1 MAGRLFRLRA
11 STAATAL
18 VLAAWAVSAA
28 SLLAQRGD
36 MRFRQGFAFGHV
48 NPDYDG
54 RFTFTRVRFS
64 GRGGGWDHDYPQADR
79 HLPLILNEVTALR
92 PNLDGSNVLDLEDPA
107 IFLNPILYIW
117 EPGYW
122 RISDDGAKHLRDYML
137 KGGFVI
143 FDDFEAGQW
152 TNFEQQFRVAMPD
165 VKFFPLDLSH
175 PIYHSFFDM
184 ESINLPHPSVNVVPG
199 YYTVHLDND
208 PSKRVMALINHNA
221 DIAEYWE
228 WSDRGRFA
236 IDVTNDAYK
245 LGVNYII
252 YAMTH

>member
-1 MAGRLFRLRA
+1 
-11 STAATAL
+11 
-18 VLAAWAVSAA
+18 
-28 SLLAQRGD
+28 
-36 MRFRQGFAFGHV
+36 
-48 NPDYDG
+48 
-54 RFTFTRVRFS
+54 
-64 GRGGGWDHDYPQADR
+64 
-79 HLPLILNEVTALR
+79 
-92 PNLDGSNVLDLEDPA
+92 
-107 IFLNPILYIW
+107 
-117 EPGYW
+117 
-122 RISDDGAKHLRDYML
+122 ML

-208 PSKRVMALINHNA
+208 PSQRVMALINHNA

-236 IDVTNDAYK
+236 INVTNDAYK

>member
-1 MAGRLFRLRA
+1 MAVTALAVAVCA
-11 STAATAL
+11 STT
-18 VLAAWAVSAA
+18 
-28 SLLAQRGD
+28 LAQRGGGFR
-36 MRFRQGFAFGHV
+36 MRPGATVGHV
-48 NPDYDG
+48 NPSYDG
-54 RFTFTRVRFS
+54 RFTFTRVRFT

-79 HLPLILNEVTALR
+79 YLPLILNEVTLLR
-92 PNLDGSNVLDLEDPA
+92 PNLDGSNVLDLEDPD

-122 RISDDGAKHLRDYML
+122 QISDEAAKHLREYML

-152 TNFEQQFRVAMPD
+152 INFERQFQAAMPGA
-165 VKFFPLDLSH
+165 KFFPLDLSH

-184 ESINLPHPSVNVVPG
+184 AAITLPHPSVNVVPG

-208 PSKRVMALINHNA
+208 PAKRVLALVNHNA

-236 IDVTNDAYK
+236 LDTTNDAYK

-252 YAMTH
+252 YALTH

>member
-1 MAGRLFRLRA
+1 MAGRMFRPRA
-11 STAATAL
+11 SLAATAL
-18 VLAAWAVSAA
+18 LLAASAA

-36 MRFRQGFAFGHV
+36 LRFRQGITFGHV

-54 RFTFTRVRFS
+54 RFTFTRVRFT

-122 RISDDGAKHLRDYML
+122 RISPEGAKHLRDYML

-152 TNFEQQFRVAMPD
+152 TNFEAQFRVAMPD

-184 ESINLPHPSVNVVPG
+184 ASINLPHPSVNVVPG